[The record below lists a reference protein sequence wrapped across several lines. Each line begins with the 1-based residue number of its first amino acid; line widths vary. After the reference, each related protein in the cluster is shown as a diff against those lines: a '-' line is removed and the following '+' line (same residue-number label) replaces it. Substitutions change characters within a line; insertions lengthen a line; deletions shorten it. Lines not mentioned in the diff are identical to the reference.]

1 MTWLSTHIPQ
11 GLIMSSCCSR
21 FFSDL
26 RFRLR
31 FFFLGLRFY
40 ETTLLEGMREI
51 SKSDFVHDNTVV
63 ATCTFYRM
71 DCTDHV
77 MRLGRVF
84 SESYQSYVVK
94 AEMKVEV
101 PPDLQA
107 LNGKYFFFNG
117 VRNRLG
123 VTDNR
128 VSVRLLDL
136 FLSFV
141 LEKLRSN
148 SD

>member
-1 MTWLSTHIPQ
+1 MLSC
-11 GLIMSSCCSR
+11 LSR
-21 FFSDL
+21 FFSNL

-40 ETTLLEGMREI
+40 ETTLLDGMREI
-51 SKSDFVHDNTVV
+51 SKSDFIHDNTVV

-71 DCTDHV
+71 ECTDHV

-84 SESYQSYVVK
+84 SENYQSYVVK
-94 AEMKVEV
+94 ADMKVDV

-123 VTDNR
+123 VTDHR
-128 VSVRLLDL
+128 VSGRLLDL

>member
-1 MTWLSTHIPQ
+1 MFYRF
-11 GLIMSSCCSR
+11 SR

-40 ETTLLEGMREI
+40 ETTLLDGMREI

-71 DCTDHV
+71 ECTDHV
-77 MRLGRVF
+77 MWLGRVF
-84 SESYQSYVVK
+84 SENYQSYVVK
-94 AEMKVEV
+94 ADMKVDV
-101 PPDLQA
+101 PPDLQT

-123 VTDNR
+123 VTDQR
-128 VSVRLLDL
+128 VSGRLLDL

>member
-1 MTWLSTHIPQ
+1 M
-11 GLIMSSCCSR
+11 
-21 FFSDL
+21 
-26 RFRLR
+26 
-31 FFFLGLRFY
+31 
-40 ETTLLEGMREI
+40 EGMREI

-77 MRLGRVF
+77 MRLGKVF

-117 VRNRLG
+117 LLNRLG
-123 VTDNR
+123 AAGHR
-128 VSVRLLDL
+128 VPGRLLDL

-141 LEKLRSN
+141 QERLRSN

>member
-1 MTWLSTHIPQ
+1 M
-11 GLIMSSCCSR
+11 
-21 FFSDL
+21 
-26 RFRLR
+26 
-31 FFFLGLRFY
+31 
-40 ETTLLEGMREI
+40 EGMREI

-71 DCTDHV
+71 ECTDHV
-77 MRLGRVF
+77 MRLGKVF

-101 PPDLQA
+101 PPDLEA

-117 VRNRLG
+117 LRNRLG
-123 VTDNR
+123 VADHH
-128 VSVRLLDL
+128 VSGRLLDL

-141 LEKLRSN
+141 QERLRSN

>member
-1 MTWLSTHIPQ
+1 MTLYQHPQ
-11 GLIMSSCCSR
+11 GFIMFYRFSR

-31 FFFLGLRFY
+31 FFFLGVRFS
-40 ETTLLEGMREI
+40 ETTLLDGMREI

-71 DCTDHV
+71 ECTDHV

-84 SESYQSYVVK
+84 SENYQSYVVK
-94 AEMKVEV
+94 ADMKVDV

-123 VTDNR
+123 VTDQR
-128 VSVRLLDL
+128 VSGRLLDL

>member
-1 MTWLSTHIPQ
+1 MAWLSTHIPQ
-11 GLIMSSCCSR
+11 GLIMSSCYSR

-40 ETTLLEGMREI
+40 ETTHMEGMREI
-51 SKSDFVHDNTVV
+51 SKSDFVQDNTVV

-71 DCTDHV
+71 ECTDHV

-117 VRNRLG
+117 LLNRLG
-123 VTDNR
+123 VADHR
-128 VSVRLLDL
+128 VPGRLLDL

-141 LEKLRSN
+141 QERLRSN

>member
-1 MTWLSTHIPQ
+1 MTLYQHPQ
-11 GLIMSSCCSR
+11 GFIMFYRFSR

-40 ETTLLEGMREI
+40 ETTLLDGMREI

-71 DCTDHV
+71 ECTDHI

-84 SESYQSYVVK
+84 SENYQSYVVK
-94 AEMKVEV
+94 ADMKVDV

-123 VTDNR
+123 VTDQR
-128 VSVRLLDL
+128 VSGRLLDL

>member
-1 MTWLSTHIPQ
+1 MLPC
-11 GLIMSSCCSR
+11 LSR

-40 ETTLLEGMREI
+40 ETSLLEGMREI
-51 SKSDFVHDNTVV
+51 SKSDFTHDGVV
-63 ATCTFYRM
+63 IAKCTFYRL

-77 MRLGRVF
+77 MRMGRVF
-84 SESYQSYVVK
+84 SENYHSYIVK
-94 AEMKVEV
+94 AEMMVDV

-123 VTDNR
+123 VTDQR
-128 VSVRLLDL
+128 VSGRLLDL

-141 LEKLRSN
+141 LEKLRS
-148 SD
+148 STT

>member
-1 MTWLSTHIPQ
+1 
-11 GLIMSSCCSR
+11 MSSFCSR

-40 ETTLLEGMREI
+40 ETTHMEGMREI
-51 SKSDFVHDNTVV
+51 SKSDLVQDNTVV

-71 DCTDHV
+71 ECTDHV

-84 SESYQSYVVK
+84 SENYQSYIVK
-94 AEMKVEV
+94 AEMMVDV

-107 LNGKYFFFNG
+107 LNGRYFFFNG
-117 VRNRLG
+117 MRNRLG
-123 VTDNR
+123 VTDQR
-128 VSVRLLDL
+128 VSGRLLDL

-141 LEKLRSN
+141 LEKLRS
-148 SD
+148 STT

>member
-1 MTWLSTHIPQ
+1 MLPC
-11 GLIMSSCCSR
+11 LSR

-40 ETTLLEGMREI
+40 ETSLLEGMREI
-51 SKSDFVHDNTVV
+51 SKSDFTHDGVV
-63 ATCTFYRM
+63 IATCTFYRM

-77 MRLGRVF
+77 MRMGRVF
-84 SESYQSYVVK
+84 SENYQSYIVK
-94 AEMKVEV
+94 AEMMVDV

-123 VTDNR
+123 VTEQR
-128 VSVRLLDL
+128 VSGRLLDL

-141 LEKLRSN
+141 LEKLRS
-148 SD
+148 STT

>member
-1 MTWLSTHIPQ
+1 MFPCL
-11 GLIMSSCCSR
+11 SR
-21 FFSDL
+21 FLSDL

-40 ETTLLEGMREI
+40 ETSLLDGMREI
-51 SKSDFVHDNTVV
+51 SQSDFTHEGVVV

-84 SESYQSYVVK
+84 SEKYESYIVK
-94 AEMKVEV
+94 AEMKVDV

-123 VTDNR
+123 VNDHR
-128 VSVRLLDL
+128 VSGRLLDL

-141 LEKLRSN
+141 LEKLRS
-148 SD
+148 SST

>member
-11 GLIMSSCCSR
+11 GLIMSSCFSR

-40 ETTLLEGMREI
+40 ETTPMEGMREI

>member
-1 MTWLSTHIPQ
+1 MFYSF
-11 GLIMSSCCSR
+11 SR

-40 ETTLLEGMREI
+40 ETTLLDGMREI
-51 SKSDFVHDNTVV
+51 SKSDFVHDKTVV

-71 DCTDHV
+71 ECTDHV

-84 SESYQSYVVK
+84 SENYQSYVVK
-94 AEMKVEV
+94 ADMKVDV

-123 VTDNR
+123 VTDQR
-128 VSVRLLDL
+128 VSGRLLDL

>member
-1 MTWLSTHIPQ
+1 MFYRF
-11 GLIMSSCCSR
+11 SR

-31 FFFLGLRFY
+31 LFFLGLRFY
-40 ETTLLEGMREI
+40 ETTLLDGMREI

-71 DCTDHV
+71 ECTDHV

-84 SESYQSYVVK
+84 SENYQSYVVK
-94 AEMKVEV
+94 ADMKVDV

-123 VTDNR
+123 VTDQR
-128 VSVRLLDL
+128 VSGRLLDL

>member
-1 MTWLSTHIPQ
+1 MLPC
-11 GLIMSSCCSR
+11 LSR

-40 ETTLLEGMREI
+40 ETSLLEGMREI
-51 SKSDFVHDNTVV
+51 SKSDFTHDGVV
-63 ATCTFYRM
+63 IATCTFYRM
-71 DCTDHV
+71 ECTDHV
-77 MRLGRVF
+77 MRMGRVF
-84 SESYQSYVVK
+84 SENYHSYIVK
-94 AEMKVEV
+94 AEMMVDV

-123 VTDNR
+123 VTDQR
-128 VSVRLLDL
+128 VSGRLLDL

-141 LEKLRSN
+141 LEKLRS
-148 SD
+148 STT

>member
-84 SESYQSYVVK
+84 SENYHSYVVK
-94 AEMKVEV
+94 ADMKVDV

>member
-1 MTWLSTHIPQ
+1 M
-11 GLIMSSCCSR
+11 
-21 FFSDL
+21 
-26 RFRLR
+26 
-31 FFFLGLRFY
+31 
-40 ETTLLEGMREI
+40 EGMREI

-71 DCTDHV
+71 ECTDHV

-117 VRNRLG
+117 LLNRLG
-123 VTDNR
+123 AADHR
-128 VSVRLLDL
+128 VPGRLLDL

-141 LEKLRSN
+141 QEILRSN

>member
-1 MTWLSTHIPQ
+1 MAWLSTYIPQ

-40 ETTLLEGMREI
+40 ETTHMEGMREI

-71 DCTDHV
+71 T
-77 MRLGRVF
+77 
-84 SESYQSYVVK
+84 
-94 AEMKVEV
+94 
-101 PPDLQA
+101 
-107 LNGKYFFFNG
+107 
-117 VRNRLG
+117 
-123 VTDNR
+123 
-128 VSVRLLDL
+128 
-136 FLSFV
+136 
-141 LEKLRSN
+141 
-148 SD
+148 